1 MQVTCTKCSEPIALS
16 DVIESNNGAAGAHR
30 YDADRDRA
38 AAAGEGGTPDP
49 AAEDGRFVTG
59 FERES
64 HSSNAACSQS
74 FTRLSASHAAR
85 CAARH
90 GVRSHAVP
98 VALVDKP
105 ALPRERLTR
114 QGSPW

>member
-49 AAEDGRFVTG
+49 AAKTG
-59 FERES
+59 
-64 HSSNAACSQS
+64 
-74 FTRLSASHAAR
+74 AS
-85 CAARH
+85 
-90 GVRSHAVP
+90 
-98 VALVDKP
+98 
-105 ALPRERLTR
+105 
-114 QGSPW
+114 